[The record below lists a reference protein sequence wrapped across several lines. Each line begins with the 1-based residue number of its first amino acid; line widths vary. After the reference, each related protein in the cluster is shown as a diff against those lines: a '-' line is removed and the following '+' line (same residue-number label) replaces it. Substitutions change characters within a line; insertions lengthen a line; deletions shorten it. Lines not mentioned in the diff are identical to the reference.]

1 MSVFDEWV
9 EVKNIE
15 KLCDNVA
22 IVDTEVYIKAFD
34 DIRVVE
40 LS

>member
-9 EVKNIE
+9 EVTAFT

-22 IVDTEVYIKAFD
+22 IVNTEVYIKAFD